1 MNKKGEI
8 REYGGLGPKGSEPQ
22 ITEYGTD
29 LHAGGHQL
37 RDLAPVLLLR
47 ITHERQSAVVDL
59 DDELLALLV
68 DDHLQGADVEAAEQL
83 RHLVH
88 PHLVAMAAAV
98 WLLLALALAAG
109 PRPAQGCMC
118 SFAHPQEQ
126 FCRAH
131 FAYVESL
138 CGVTLD
144 EGETYLLM
152 GRVYDGQPTVTLC
165 DFPTVWRKVTVRQR
179 KGLRQQY
186 AASCSCKPRDCP
198 WWGGSHRVENCLI
211 GHSVCTTHHQQQR
224 CNWLRGRVLDDCL
237 RRAGVANVEGEHS
250 WWLMRPPAKKDGK
263 HDKEQQRGGGL
274 ELAEERN
281 KAHKHH
287 HKHHH
292 PHQDATSTAAAAL
305 EDDEP

>member
-1 MNKKGEI
+1 MSS
-8 REYGGLGPKGSEPQ
+8 RV
-22 ITEYGTD
+22 
-29 LHAGGHQL
+29 AGQ
-37 RDLAPVLLLR
+37 
-47 ITHERQSAVVDL
+47 
-59 DDELLALLV
+59 
-68 DDHLQGADVEAAEQL
+68 
-83 RHLVH
+83 
-88 PHLVAMAAAV
+88 MAAAV

-131 FAYVESL
+131 FAVLAKVVQSKEEDNYRRRYEVAVKRTFKGGSEARLLIKEAGIVAAYVESL

-250 WWLMRPPAKKDGK
+250 WWLMRPPAKKGGK

-274 ELAEERN
+274 ELAEERD